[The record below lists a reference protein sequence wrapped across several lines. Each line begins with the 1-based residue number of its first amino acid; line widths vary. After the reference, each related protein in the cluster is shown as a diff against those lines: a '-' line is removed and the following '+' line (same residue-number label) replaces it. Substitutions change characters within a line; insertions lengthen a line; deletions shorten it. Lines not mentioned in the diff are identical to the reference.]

1 MFGLELKRSG
11 KYVGDLLEALARLV
25 GLASV
30 AWAIGVG
37 FAIGVKVGLR
47 LVERFWP

>member
-1 MFGLELKRSG
+1 LIVFGLELKRSG
-11 KYVGDLLEALARLV
+11 KYVGDLLEALAR
-25 GLASV
+25 LASV